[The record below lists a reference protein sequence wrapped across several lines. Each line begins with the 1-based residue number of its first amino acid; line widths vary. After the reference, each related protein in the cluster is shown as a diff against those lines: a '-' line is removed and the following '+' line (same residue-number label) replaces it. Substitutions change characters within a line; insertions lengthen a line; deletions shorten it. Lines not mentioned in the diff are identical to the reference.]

1 MSHSKH
7 PTTVRQVDLPGQT
20 HVAEG
25 PYDQTGMY
33 VMHHAFRRDL
43 DRFVSAVRNTPVG
56 EREVWAAL
64 GRRWSTF
71 EEVLHHHHVV
81 EDTAIWPSLL
91 AHADAA
97 GAEADRATLE
107 AMEAE
112 HGQIDPAL
120 DATRTAFAAM
130 QEHPCT
136 DHRNALDVRLTS
148 LRQGL
153 LEHLRHEET
162 EALPLL
168 QRTLS
173 VEDFAATEAAA
184 QKGYPV
190 RTVPFVVP
198 WVADG
203 VPPDVIDKTL
213 GQAGPAY
220 RLLLRVCRPR
230 YARAERRAF
239 AHVGL

>member
-1 MSHSKH
+1 MSHTID
-7 PTTVRQVDLPGQT
+7 PVRQIELPGQT

-33 VMHHAFRRDL
+33 LMHHAFRRDL
-43 DRFVSAVRNTPVG
+43 DRFVSAVRNTPAGDV
-56 EREVWAAL
+56 RVWKAL
-64 GRRWSTF
+64 AGRWSRF

-81 EDTAIWPSLL
+81 EDTSIWPALL
-91 AHADAA
+91 AHADSA

-112 HGQIDPAL
+112 HGEIDPAL
-120 DATRTAFAAM
+120 AATRSAFATM
-130 QEHPCT
+130 LEHPCA
-136 DHRNALDVRLTS
+136 DHRNALDVHLTA

-168 QRTLS
+168 QRTMT
-173 VEDFAATEAAA
+173 VEEWEAAERAA
-184 QKGYPV
+184 QEGYPT
-190 RTVPFVVP
+190 RLVPFLVP

-203 VPPDVIDKTL
+203 VPADVAHRVLAD
-213 GQAGPAY
+213 AGRVY
-220 RLLLRVCRPR
+220 GLVLRVFRPWFAARERAAFR
-230 YARAERRAF
+230 YA
-239 AHVGL
+239 G

>member
-1 MSHSKH
+1 MSTTS
-7 PTTVRQVDLPGQT
+7 TSATVRQVRLPGQ
-20 HVAEG
+20 AAAPEG
-25 PYDQTGMY
+25 PVDMTIMY

-43 DRFVSAVRNTPVG
+43 DKFVSAVRNTPVG
-56 EREVWAAL
+56 ESVVWAAL
-64 GRRWSTF
+64 ARRWSRF

-81 EDTAIWPSLL
+81 EDTSIWPALL
-91 AHADAA
+91 AHAGAA
-97 GAEADRATLE
+97 GAEADRETLE

-148 LRQGL
+148 LREGL

-162 EALPLL
+162 DALPLL
-168 QRTLS
+168 QRTMTA
-173 VEDFAATEAAA
+173 EEWDAAEKAAA
-184 QKGYPV
+184 KGYPT
-190 RTVPFVVP
+190 RLVPFLVP

-203 VPPDVIDKTL
+203 LPADVVQRLIKD
-213 GQAGPAY
+213 AGAVY
-220 RLLLRVCRPR
+220 GLVLRLFRPR
-230 YARAERRAF
+230 FEAREHVAF
-239 AHVGL
+239 RYVG